1 MLEAKSNP
9 DLLSIV
15 NLLRGTIIFLSFKM
29 KINPCPF
36 VDGRPITF
44 YLQLD
49 YQ

>member
-29 KINPCPF
+29 KINPRHLLM
-36 VDGRPITF
+36 DALTF

-49 YQ
+49 HQ